1 MWSTHAPAIADGRNP
16 LGNTPDPLVFLR
28 RYARRLLRDVHGDDM
43 TRAMPVLR
51 RLIAQ
56 RVTPEL
62 QLREL
67 LEIRASL
74 QLKHVLHM
82 LARELGFAAWEKC
95 KQEIAH
101 RPDSLLD
108 GYRLELGMFNDHQ
121 LNWFADAATAQAWQR
136 EHGGYL
142 VAYGTQMVA
151 VLA

>member
-1 MWSTHAPAIADGRNP
+1 MWSTHAPLIAEGRNP

-43 TRAMPVLR
+43 ARAMPVLR
-51 RLIAQ
+51 RLI
-56 RVTPEL
+56 
-62 QLREL
+62 
-67 LEIRASL
+67 
-74 QLKHVLHM
+74 
-82 LARELGFAAWEKC
+82 ARELGFAAWEKC

-101 RPDSLLD
+101 RPGSLLD
-108 GYRLELGMFNDHQ
+108 GYRLELGMFNDYQ
-121 LNWFADAATAQAWQR
+121 LNWFADAAAAQAWQR